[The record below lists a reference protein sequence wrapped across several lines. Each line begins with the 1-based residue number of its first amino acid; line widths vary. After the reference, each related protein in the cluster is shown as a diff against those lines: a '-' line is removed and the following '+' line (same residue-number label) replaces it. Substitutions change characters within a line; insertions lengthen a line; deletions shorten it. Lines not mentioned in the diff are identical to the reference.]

1 MTESVGSGRK
11 VRWGILATGGIAAS
25 FAEDL
30 RELKDDAEIVAVGSR
45 RLESARAFADRF
57 GIPRAYGSWT
67 ELADDEG
74 VDVVY
79 VATPHSAHRVAAG
92 LCLRAGRSVLCEK
105 PFTVNAVEARE
116 LADLARTHGRFL
128 MEAMWTYCNPVVRR
142 LTELVADGAVGEVRS
157 VHADFGLAGP
167 FDPGHRLLDPAL
179 GGGALLDLGVYPVS
193 FAHLLLGE
201 PDEVQAWAHLT
212 EDGVDD
218 NTGMLLGYD
227 SGAMAVLSCS
237 SPPTPR
243 RPRWSPAHGDG
254 SRFRPVSSTRTA
266 SCCTA
271 RAASPRSSAP
281 RTTVCAGCST
291 RRPRSCA
298 ACARASGSPRWC
310 RWRAASPSC
319 GRSTRSG
326 TGSASATP
334 ASTDPRQVSR
344 RPGSPAS
351 VTKDAA
357 VVSAAPGVVTE
368 STVLKSARASSA
380 SSRTVT

>member
-45 RLESARAFADRF
+45 RLDSARAFADRF

-142 LTELVADGAVGEVRS
+142 LTELVADGAIGEVRS

-227 SGAMAVLSCS
+227 SGAVAVLSCS
-237 SPPTPR
+237 LT
-243 RPRWSPAHGDG
+243 AD
-254 SRFRPVSSTRTA
+254 TARTA
-266 SCCTA
+266 
-271 RAASPRSSAP
+271 
-281 RTTVCAGCST
+281 VV
-291 RRPRSCA
+291 
-298 ACARASGSPRWC
+298 
-310 RWRAASPSC
+310 
-319 GRSTRSG
+319 
-326 TGSASATP
+326 TGSAGRIEVP
-334 ASTDPRQVSR
+334 AGFFHPDRFVLR
-344 RPGSPAS
+344 REGREPEEFGAPDGGLRGLQHEAAEVTRCLRAGERESPLVPLEGSLAVMRTLDTVRDRIGVRYPG
-351 VTKDAA
+351 
-357 VVSAAPGVVTE
+357 E
-368 STVLKSARASSA
+368 H
-380 SSRTVT
+380 